1 MKIALVAIGRR
12 ENRYAREWV
21 EHYLEL
27 GFDHIYICDNNHD
40 GEEYFEDVLGD
51 RIAEHKVSIHDYRNR
66 QGVQVVAY
74 NEMYRQYGGQYD
86 WMAFFD
92 FDEFLTVNSVMTV
105 KQWLAFY
112 TGTDADTVLVN
123 WKCYGDCG
131 QVYDDGRGV
140 KERFTEPLP
149 LDKAVQYDFPNN
161 NHIKSIVRGGLGE
174 ISFGRNPHIP
184 DTARCC
190 YTATWQPC
198 EASPF
203 QPYDFNVATLH
214 HYATK
219 TIEEWM
225 MNKWTKGTG
234 NKPDMDAFRKK
245 YKGRFFKYNEAT
257 PEKQAYMEAFERN
270 KEQRITVC
278 IVHYNTPEM
287 TRCCIRSLQK
297 HTPGVGIIVF
307 DNSDKLPF
315 EPMDGVEV
323 IDNTKGQIINFD
335 EWLKEFPDKVD
346 VGNGWASA
354 KHCWTV
360 QWLVNKRRNPFILM
374 DSDVLIKQDIS
385 SFWDK
390 TQAFVGQ
397 VKPHMSAFRITV
409 ERVLPFLCFVNVPMM
424 KEEGVSYFNF
434 PKMWAL
440 TYKSPDKAYD
450 TGCWFLEDVRRHGL
464 PRRELSID
472 PYALHFG
479 HGSWK
484 GKDPKE
490 WLEEH
495 KALWA

>member
-1 MKIALVAIGRR
+1 MRIALVGIGRR

-21 EHYLEL
+21 EHYLGL

-40 GEEYFEDVLGD
+40 GEERFEDVLQD
-51 RIAEHKVSIHDYRNR
+51 RIDEGLVSIHDYRNR
-66 QGVQVVAY
+66 QGVQVTAY
-74 NEMYRQYGGQYD
+74 NEIYRDFHSAYD

-92 FDEFLTVNSVMTV
+92 FDEFLTVDGVMTV

-112 TGTDADTVLVN
+112 TGTGADTVLVN

-131 QVYDDGRGV
+131 LVYDDGRDV

-161 NHIKSIVRGGLGE
+161 DHVKSIVRGGLGE
-174 ISFGRNPHIP
+174 MRFGRNPHVP

-190 YTATWQPC
+190 YTASWQRC

-203 QPYDFNVATLH
+203 QRYDFSVAALH

-219 TIEEWM
+219 TVQEWM
-225 MNKWTKGTG
+225 TNKWTKGTG

-257 PEKQAYMEAFERN
+257 PEKLAYVEAFERN
-270 KEQRITVC
+270 RQRRVTVC

-287 TRCCIRSLQK
+287 TRCAVRSLRRCS
-297 HTPGVGIIVF
+297 PGAGIIVF
-307 DNSDKLPF
+307 DNSDRRPF
-315 EPMDGVEV
+315 EPMDGVEI
-323 IDNTKGQIINFD
+323 IDNTRGQIINFD

-354 KHCWTV
+354 KHCRTV
-360 QWLVNKRRNPFILM
+360 QWLVDKRRNPFILM
-374 DSDVLIKQDIS
+374 DSDVLVKQDIS
-385 SFWDK
+385 GFWDK

-397 VKPHMSAFRITV
+397 VKPHTSAFRITV

-424 KEEGVSYFNF
+424 KEAGVSYFNY

-440 TYKSPDKAYD
+440 TSKAPDKAYD
-450 TGCWFLEDVRRHGL
+450 TGCWFLEDVRRHAL
-464 PRRELSID
+464 PCRKVCID

-484 GKDPKE
+484 EKSPKE

-495 KALWA
+495 RGLWE